1 MEQQHGI
8 QRVEVVAGIFF
19 LPSTTRQQQIAFWCD
34 QWRGIDKVWDRVGIV
49 ERDWAGLAF
58 RCRTIVDAQDIDV
71 AARLMNGIVAH
82 DVPLLGFP
90 IHKNLGIIDNCV
102 LLKLP
107 GDRSGGGH

>member
-58 RCRTIVDAQDIDV
+58 RCRTIVDAQDVDV
-71 AARLMNGIVAH
+71 AAGLMNRIVPN
-82 DVPLLGFP
+82 DVSFLSLS
-90 IHKNLGIIDNCV
+90 IHKNLGVIGNCV
-102 LLKLP
+102 LLKLR
-107 GDRSGGGH
+107 GDGAGGRY